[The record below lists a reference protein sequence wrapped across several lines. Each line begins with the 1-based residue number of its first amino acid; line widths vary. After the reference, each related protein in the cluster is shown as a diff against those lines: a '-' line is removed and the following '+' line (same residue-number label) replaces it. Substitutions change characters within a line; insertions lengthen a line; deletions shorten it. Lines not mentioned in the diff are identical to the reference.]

1 MTENIYVNKVICD
14 GSPLIDI
21 SDTTATAEDVL
32 IGKNFYTA
40 DGAFATGTAPS
51 NVPTTWFGAKDY
63 EFLKEFTWS
72 AKLNEANNWP
82 LSATTSNQTLKWKT
96 TYTTTENAN
105 ATFARYGKGYDGEQ
119 LDFGTY
125 GYFFLQDVMAH
136 LAYTSEE
143 SELGTLHVISTTGES
158 SRSWGSRPRISNG
171 TIIYPSESNY
181 GSYAAVAY
189 MVNMTLYRDASGI
202 LQLANNS
209 TYGVSISFA
218 DVTMKSTSTVK
229 PDYFNIRIP
238 TFGIRA
244 NDNYMPIAS
253 FNDLDASKTVLSC
266 RIRLYR
272 VPVENSIYPKMNLH
286 MLDDMILGNKFPDET
301 E

>member
-1 MTENIYVNKVICD
+1 MTEDIYVNKVIC
-14 GSPLIDI
+14 GGLPLIDI

-32 IGKNFYTA
+32 TGKNFYTA
-40 DGAFATGTAPS
+40 SGALATGTAPPT
-51 NVPTTWFGAKDY
+51 VPTTWFGAKDY

-82 LSATTSNQTLKWKT
+82 LTPTTNSQTLKWKT
-96 TYTTTENAN
+96 EYNTTENAN
-105 ATFARYGKGYDGEQ
+105 ATYARYGKGYGGEQ

-125 GYFFLQDVMAH
+125 GYFFLMDIMAH

-143 SELGTLHVISTTGES
+143 STLGKLHIISTTGET
-158 SRSWGSRPRISNG
+158 SRSWASRPRVSNG

-189 MVNMTLYRDASGI
+189 MVNMTYYRDASNSI
-202 LQLANNS
+202 QLVNNS
-209 TYGVSISFA
+209 TYGVSIAFA

-244 NDNYMPIAS
+244 HDSYMPVDS
-253 FNDLDASKTVLSC
+253 FADLDATKTVLSC
-266 RIRLYR
+266 RTRLYR
-272 VPVENSIYPKMNLH
+272 VPVENSIYTKMNLH